1 MTDAL
6 VIGIAAPTAAIIG
19 AGLSFLATRA
29 RDVPAAEVAREKA
42 ALDAWAE
49 FATSVRD
56 ELQLVRG
63 ELRAAEGRIQ
73 LLRGS
78 LDECLE
84 RQRRGGS

>member
-6 VIGIAAPTAAIIG
+6 VIGIAAPAAAIVG
-19 AGLSFLATRA
+19 AGLSYLATRK
-29 RDVPAAEVAREKA
+29 RDEPAAQVAVERA

-78 LDECLE
+78 LDDCLE
-84 RQRRGGS
+84 RQRRAG

>member
-6 VIGIAAPTAAIIG
+6 VIGIAAPAAAIVG
-19 AGLSFLATRA
+19 AGLSYLATRQ
-29 RDVPAAEVAREKA
+29 RDEPAAQVAAEKA

-56 ELQLVRG
+56 ELQPVRG

-84 RQRRGGS
+84 RQRNAG